1 MSKPRWDYIAKIVMI
16 GDSACGKSSLTIRLT
31 DDRFSSTHDV
41 TIAAEIGSK
50 VVPVSGTRPAA
61 TTSDTSDDSTA
72 EDTDTITKKD
82 SNSKKASQKEL
93 TPANGSST
101 NPDEETKFMK
111 LQIWDTAGQEHFRAV
126 TRSYFRNAAGCLLV
140 YDVTRRA
147 TFTHAKEWLDDIR
160 SQSTDE
166 EIVICLVGNKTD
178 QADADPAL
186 REVTFAE
193 AAEFAKEN
201 GILEFVETSAKTGEN
216 VAEAY
221 GRVANDI
228 YDKIRQAQIN
238 AREGVRVPHGVKA
251 ASSLQGPGASTG
263 GLLNLSIDANAEVNK
278 SAKAQGACC

>member
-1 MSKPRWDYIAKIVMI
+1 MSKLRWDYIAKIVMI

-31 DDRFSSTHDV
+31 DDRFSNTHDV

-50 VVPVSGTRPAA
+50 VVPVSGTRHAA
-61 TTSDTSDDSTA
+61 SGTPDESTA
-72 EDTDTITKKD
+72 EDTDKSNKKD
-82 SNSKKASQKEL
+82 NNNKKVKEL
-93 TPANGSST
+93 SPAVCSSNT
-101 NPDEETKFMK
+101 DEDNKFMK

-186 REVTFAE
+186 REVTLAE
-193 AAEFAKEN
+193 AAAFAQEH

-221 GRVANDI
+221 GRVANAI

-238 AREGVRVPHGVKA
+238 AREGAHVPHGVKA
-251 ASSLQGPGASTG
+251 ANSRQGTGTSTG
-263 GLLNLSIDANAEVNK
+263 GLLNLSIDANAEVNRN
-278 SAKAQGACC
+278 AKAQGACC

>member
-1 MSKPRWDYIAKIVMI
+1 MSKSRWDYIAKIVMI

-50 VVPVSGTRPAA
+50 IVPVSGTRPAA
-61 TTSDTSDDSTA
+61 AVSGAPDESTA
-72 EDTDTITKKD
+72 EDTSNKKD
-82 SNSKKASQKEL
+82 SNNKKASQKESS
-93 TPANGSST
+93 PANGSSN
-101 NPDEETKFMK
+101 NPDEENKFMK

-178 QADADPAL
+178 QVDVDPAL
-186 REVTFAE
+186 REVTLAE
-193 AAEFAKEN
+193 AAAFAQEH

-221 GRVANDI
+221 GRVANAI

-238 AREGVRVPHGVKA
+238 ARNGAHVPHGVKA
-251 ASSLQGPGASTG
+251 ASSRQGAGASTG

-278 SAKAQGACC
+278 AAKAQGACC